1 MGFIYGL
8 FRWIDHP
15 LPATEGVVALEP
27 LINTVDVFTD
37 EYGVPHVFAEN
48 EKDLFFTAG
57 YIAAR
62 DRLFQLSM
70 VALAVKGE
78 LASVLG
84 EKYVKTDIYLR
95 TWRIHDTAKKLV
107 ENMRP
112 KNRVVF
118 KAFCEGINYRIN
130 EIRGD
135 PPVEFKILNMEAPLW
150 DPTIVAGYARM
161 MAHEMSSSWQPE
173 IVFGAV
179 QSFFGNEKLN
189 ELIPDEK
196 VDLPTIAHNKIDKR
210 FFDEVIN
217 NEFSLRDF
225 FGEKL
230 SDIGSNS
237 WVVSGKKTNTGEP
250 MLANDPHL
258 AFTQPP
264 RWYEIR
270 LKGGRFNVSGV
281 CIAGIPMP
289 VIGQNKNVAW
299 GFTNT
304 MVDDLD
310 FFVESING
318 VDKKK
323 YKKGD
328 RWKDIVEKKERISI
342 KGRRDTVITVRL
354 TDNGP
359 IISDIHPLLKNSE
372 TAISMSW
379 TGHWTTKELDAWVSL
394 TTMADWDGFTRGVR
408 DFGVPGQ
415 NIVYAD
421 IKGNIGWRPAVYVP
435 IRKKGYSMVP
445 RPGHDTTYAW
455 KGRVPFEKMPYLYN
469 PEKGYISTA
478 NNRTIDKSF
487 PYYISGLWA
496 DPSRAERIESFLDSS
511 NIITMEK
518 MKALQTDYFS
528 ELAKDIVPHITK
540 LDRGFKLD
548 GHKRAMQFIKEW
560 DCVEHKNSEAAYIFH
575 SFLYSLTKN
584 IFKDELDLIGDSY
597 FDIFLNLKY
606 ITNRNLRLVLD
617 NNHSTW
623 IDNINT
629 TKKIET
635 IDDILIQSFYDAYD
649 LIVELSGPNWSNWK
663 WGNVHTLTHK
673 HALGDVSILNYL
685 LGLNIGPFK
694 SGGSDGTLNA
704 GGYSRTTPFI
714 QTSGASM
721 RRIVDFSNLN
731 ETQMILPTG
740 QSGLPNSPHYKDQV
754 EKYNSG
760 LYRTTWFDEDYIR
773 SNNNFKHMVY
783 SPK

>member
-217 NEFSLRDF
+217 NEFSLRDI

-237 WVVSGKKTNTGEP
+237 WVISGKKTNTGEA

-372 TAISMSW
+372 TTISMSW

-455 KGRVPFEKMPYLYN
+455 KGRVPFENMPYLYN

-528 ELAKDIVPHITK
+528 EFAKDIVPHITK

-548 GHKRAMQFIKEW
+548 GHKRAMRFIKEW
-560 DCVEHKNSEAAYIFH
+560 DCVEHKNSEGAYIFH
-575 SFLYSLTKN
+575 SFLYCLTKN
-584 IFKDELDLIGDSY
+584 IYKDELDLIGDNY

-606 ITNRNLRLVLD
+606 ITNRNLRLILD
-617 NNHSTW
+617 NHHSTW

-649 LIVELSGPNWSNWK
+649 LIVDLSGPNWSNWK

-694 SGGSDGTLNA
+694 SGGSDGTPNA
-704 GGYSRTTPFI
+704 GGYSRITPFI